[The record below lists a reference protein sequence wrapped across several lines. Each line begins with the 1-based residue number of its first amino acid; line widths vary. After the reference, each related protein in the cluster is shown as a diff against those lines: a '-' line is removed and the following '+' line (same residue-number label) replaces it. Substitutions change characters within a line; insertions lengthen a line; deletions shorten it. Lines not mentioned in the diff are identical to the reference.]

1 LARTSLQC
9 RECKKEYET
18 AFKYVCDDCFG
29 PLDVK
34 YDFPTLT
41 KDTFSNREQT
51 YWRYFELLPIEN
63 KSNIV
68 SIGAGMTPL
77 TKAENLGKKLGL
89 NNLYIKNDS
98 VNPTFSFKDRPAG
111 VAISKAKEL
120 GLTAVGCASTGN
132 LASATAAHA
141 AAAGLPCHVFAPSNI
156 EMAKIAQALSYGA
169 NYIAVDGTY
178 DDANR
183 IAAQI
188 GDSTGNLASAT
199 AAHAAAAGLPCHVFA
214 PSNIEMAKIAQALS
228 YGANYIAVDGTYD
241 DANRIAA
248 QIGDSKGIG
257 VVNINMR
264 SHYVE
269 GSKTFSYE
277 VAEQLD
283 WQVPDQLIVPV
294 GSGAMLNAICKGFEE
309 LQTVSLLD
317 DVSNMHMI
325 AAQPHGC
332 APIVDAFKK
341 NTKEVIPVEN
351 PDTVAKSLAIG
362 DPGDGRYV
370 LKRLEQYNGFAEE
383 CNNQEILDAI
393 LLLAQTEGI
402 FTEPAGGVS
411 ISILQKMV
419 EQGKI
424 DKNDKVVCY
433 VTGNGLKATESIMQV
448 LSKPTVYKP
457 NINEISAVVQ

>member
-1 LARTSLQC
+1 MSRTSLQC
-9 RECKKEYET
+9 RECKKEYQT
-18 AFKYVCDDCFG
+18 GFKYICDECFG

-34 YDFPTLT
+34 YSYPKISKT
-41 KDTFSNREQT
+41 TFSNRENT
-51 YWRYFELLPIEN
+51 YWRYFELLPVEN

-68 SIGAGMTPL
+68 SINAGMTPL
-77 TKAENLGKKLGL
+77 VKAKSLGEKLGL

-120 GLTAVGCASTGN
+120 GLSSVGCASTGN

-141 AAAGLPCHVFAPSNI
+141 AKAGFPCHIFAPS
-156 EMAKIAQALSYGA
+156 
-169 NYIAVDGTY
+169 D
-178 DDANR
+178 
-183 IAAQI
+183 
-188 GDSTGNLASAT
+188 
-199 AAHAAAAGLPCHVFA
+199 
-214 PSNIEMAKIAQALS
+214 IEMAKIAQALS

-257 VVNINMR
+257 IVNINMR

-269 GSKTFSYE
+269 GSKTLAYE

-283 WQVPDQLIVPV
+283 WTVPDQLIVPV

-309 LQTVSLLD
+309 LQTVSLLNN
-317 DVSNMHMI
+317 VSNMHMI

-332 APIVDAFKK
+332 APIVDAFKSK
-341 NTKEVIPVEN
+341 SNQVIPVEH

-370 LKRLEQYNGFAEE
+370 LKRLQQYNGYAEE
-383 CNNQEILDAI
+383 ANNKEILDAI
-393 LLLAQTEGI
+393 VLLAKTEGI

-411 ISILQKMV
+411 VSVLQKMV
-419 EQGKI
+419 EQGKV
-424 DKNDKVVCY
+424 DKNDTVVCY

-448 LSKPTVYKP
+448 LEKPKIHKADISEV
-457 NINEISAVVQ
+457 SAVVN

>member
-1 LARTSLQC
+1 MLYKEDLVLTRTSLQC
-9 RECKKEYET
+9 RECKKEYDST
-18 AFKYVCDDCFG
+18 FKYICDECFG

-34 YDFPTLT
+34 YDFPSVS
-41 KDTFSNREQT
+41 KDTFTNREKT
-51 YWRYFELLPIEN
+51 YWRYFELLPIEH

-68 SIGAGMTPL
+68 SIDAGMTPL
-77 TKAENLGKKLGL
+77 TKAEKLGEKLGL
-89 NNLYIKNDS
+89 KNLYIKNDS

-111 VAISKAKEL
+111 IAVSKAKEF
-120 GLTAVGCASTGN
+120 GMSSVGCASTGN

-141 AAAGLPCHVFAPSNI
+141 AKGGFPCHIFAPS
-156 EMAKIAQALSYGA
+156 
-169 NYIAVDGTY
+169 D
-178 DDANR
+178 
-183 IAAQI
+183 
-188 GDSTGNLASAT
+188 
-199 AAHAAAAGLPCHVFA
+199 
-214 PSNIEMAKIAQALS
+214 IEMAKIAQALS

-257 VVNINMR
+257 IVNINMR
-264 SHYVE
+264 SYYVE
-269 GSKTFSYE
+269 GSKTLAYE

-309 LQTVSLLD
+309 LENVSLLQN
-317 DVSNMHMI
+317 VSNMHMI

-332 APIVDAFKK
+332 APIVDAFNK
-341 NTKEVIPVEN
+341 NNTDVIPVEH

-370 LKRLEQYNGFAEE
+370 LKRLQQYNGFAEE
-383 CNNQEILDAI
+383 TNDKEILEAI
-393 LLLAQTEGI
+393 LLLAKTEGI

-411 ISILQKMV
+411 ISVLQKMV

-424 DKNDKVVCY
+424 DPTDKIVCY
-433 VTGNGLKATESIMQV
+433 VTGNGLKATEAIMEI
-448 LSKPTVYKP
+448 LEKPTVMKADVG
-457 NINEISAVVQ
+457 EISPVVN

>member
-1 LARTSLQC
+1 MILARTKLQC
-9 RECKKEYET
+9 RECKKEYPST
-18 AFKYVCDDCFG
+18 FKYICDECFG

-34 YDFPTLT
+34 YNFPSVT
-41 KDTFSNREQT
+41 KSMFSTRENT
-51 YWRYFELLPIEN
+51 YWRYFELLPIED
-63 KSNIV
+63 KKNIV
-68 SIGAGMTPL
+68 SIDAGFTPL
-77 TKAENLGKKLGL
+77 TKAENLGKVLGL

-98 VNPTFSFKDRPAG
+98 VNPTYSFKDRPAG
-111 VAISKAKEL
+111 VAISKAKEF
-120 GLTAVGCASTGN
+120 GLSAVGCASTGN

-141 AAAGLPCHVFAPSNI
+141 AKGGFACHVFAPSNI
-156 EMAKIAQALSYGA
+156 EMPKIAQALSYGA

-178 DDANR
+178 DDAN
-183 IAAQI
+183 
-188 GDSTGNLASAT
+188 T
-199 AAHAAAAGLPCHVFA
+199 
-214 PSNIEMAKIAQALS
+214 
-228 YGANYIAVDGTYD
+228 
-241 DANRIAA
+241 IAA

-257 VVNINMR
+257 IVNINMR

-269 GSKTFSYE
+269 GSKTLAYE

-309 LQTVSLLD
+309 LQSVSLLNN
-317 DVSNMHMI
+317 VSNMHMI

-332 APIVDAFKK
+332 APVVDAFKK
-341 NTKEVIPVEN
+341 HDTNVIPVES

-370 LKRLEQYNGFAEE
+370 LKRIAQYNGAAEE
-383 CNNQEILDAI
+383 CSNEEILDAI
-393 LLLAQTEGI
+393 ILLAKTEGI

-411 ISILQKMV
+411 VSVLQKMV

-433 VTGNGLKATESIMQV
+433 ITGNGLKATESIMSV
-448 LSKPTVYKP
+448 LKKPDTMKSD
-457 NINEISAVVQ
+457 ISEIAKVVV

>member
-1 LARTSLQC
+1 MLYKEDLVLTRTSLQC
-9 RECKKEYET
+9 RECKKEYDST
-18 AFKYVCDDCFG
+18 FKYICDECFG

-34 YDFPTLT
+34 YDFPSVS
-41 KDTFSNREQT
+41 KDTFTNREKT
-51 YWRYFELLPIEN
+51 YWRYFELLPIEH

-68 SIGAGMTPL
+68 SIDAGMTPL
-77 TKAENLGKKLGL
+77 TKAEKLGEKLGL
-89 NNLYIKNDS
+89 KNLYIKNDS

-111 VAISKAKEL
+111 IAVSKAKEF
-120 GLTAVGCASTGN
+120 GMSSVGCASTGN

-141 AAAGLPCHVFAPSNI
+141 AKGGFPCHIFAPS
-156 EMAKIAQALSYGA
+156 
-169 NYIAVDGTY
+169 D
-178 DDANR
+178 
-183 IAAQI
+183 
-188 GDSTGNLASAT
+188 
-199 AAHAAAAGLPCHVFA
+199 
-214 PSNIEMAKIAQALS
+214 IEMAKIAQALS

-257 VVNINMR
+257 IVNINMR
-264 SHYVE
+264 SYYVE
-269 GSKTFSYE
+269 GSKTLAYE

-309 LQTVSLLD
+309 LENVSLLQN
-317 DVSNMHMI
+317 VSNMHMI

-341 NTKEVIPVEN
+341 NNTDVIPVEH

-370 LKRLEQYNGFAEE
+370 LKRLQQYNGFAEE
-383 CNNQEILDAI
+383 TNDKEILEAI
-393 LLLAQTEGI
+393 LLLAKTEGI

-424 DKNDKVVCY
+424 DPNDKVVCY
-433 VTGNGLKATESIMQV
+433 VTGNGLKATEAIMEI
-448 LSKPTVYKP
+448 LEKPTVMKADVG
-457 NINEISAVVQ
+457 EISPVVN